1 MPSYLNTN
9 MASLIA
15 QNNMGNSQSNLT
27 TAIQRLSSGLRINS
41 AADDAAGYAIAQNMT
56 TQVNGYTQ
64 ASLNATNGV
73 SLAQTAQGDM
83 STILANLQTIRGLAV
98 EAANATNTSTDRAN
112 LNAQVQ
118 QLLSENQRISTASN
132 FNGVNLLD
140 GSFTAETF
148 QVGANN
154 NSSSQ
159 IQISSIANLQNS
171 ALGNVTTS
179 ATVSGAVASG
189 TGLTAGEITLNGVQ
203 VGASVAGSQ
212 AGQNTDSAYA
222 IAQAINA
229 VQAQS
234 GVFATAGAATVS
246 GTVTG
251 TSAIAAN
258 TFTINGVGISA
269 VAAGG
274 TASGEAA
281 NIAAA
286 INAASAQTGVTATAQ
301 VSGAG
306 LTLTAADGRD
316 IVLGGTLTGTG
327 LTAGTSTGTIS
338 LTNST
343 TINGGAITVSGG
355 GVSTIF
361 SSGITATTTAATTQL
376 NSMSS
381 LNVLSQTSAQN
392 ALATIDAAIQTVT
405 SSAAA
410 MGAYQNRFSATINS
424 IQTDQ
429 QNLQSSLAA
438 IQDTN
443 YAAETAVL
451 SQNNI
456 LSQAGTA
463 MLAQANQLPNQILT
477 LLR

>member
-1 MPSYLNTN
+1 MASYLNTN

-15 QNNMGNSQSNLT
+15 QNNMSNSQSNLT

-56 TQVNGYTQ
+56 TQVNGDTQ

-140 GSFTAETF
+140 GSFQSETF

-159 IQISSIANLQNS
+159 IQISSIANLQTT

-179 ATVSGAVASG
+179 ATVSGAVVSG
-189 TGLTAGEITLNGVQ
+189 TGLTAGQLTLNGIQ

-212 AGQNTDSAYA
+212 AGQNADSAYS

-229 VQAQS
+229 VQTSS
-234 GVFATAGAATVS
+234 GVYATAGAATTS

-251 TSAIAAN
+251 TSAIAAGAI
-258 TFTINGVGISA
+258 TVNGVSLGA

-274 TASGEAA
+274 TVSGEAA
-281 NIAAA
+281 NLAAA
-286 INAASAQTGVTATAQ
+286 INAVTAQTGVTATAQ
-301 VSGAG
+301 ASGAG
-306 LTLTAADGRD
+306 VTLTTADGRD
-316 IVLGGTLTGTG
+316 ITLGGTLTGTG
-327 LTAGTSTGTIS
+327 LTAGEYTGTIT

-343 TINGGAITVSGG
+343 TINGGAITASGG
-355 GVSTIF
+355 GVATI
-361 SSGITATTTAATTQL
+361 GLTAGTTAATTQL
-376 NSMSS
+376 NSLSS
-381 LNVLSQTSAQN
+381 MNVLSQSSAQN

-405 SSAAA
+405 SSAAS
-410 MGAYQNRFSATINS
+410 MGAYQNRFSATITS

-463 MLAQANQLPNQILT
+463 MLAQANQLPSQILT